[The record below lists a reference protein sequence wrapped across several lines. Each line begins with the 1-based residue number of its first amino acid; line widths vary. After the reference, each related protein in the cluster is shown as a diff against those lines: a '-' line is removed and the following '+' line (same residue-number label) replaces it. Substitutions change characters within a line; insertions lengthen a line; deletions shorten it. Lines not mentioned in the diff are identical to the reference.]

1 MHNAA
6 AVMAQRHSLPRP
18 HPPMAAFFVSNRGNF
33 KPPGWRGTARRGCD
47 TKRAWAPSTFTISAV
62 GPWRA
67 PSRVRSCAIQAPAWG
82 LIVLDTLFR
91 RANIADVMTTSDL
104 TSAPVEPGRERPLIG
119 LVLGSGAARG
129 FAHIGVLQVLLEH
142 DIVPDIVIGTSMGAL
157 VGGSYACN
165 QLETLE
171 TWARSLTMRRIIG
184 YMDVRLGGSG
194 LISGGRLAN
203 RLHDSIGAIL
213 IEDLPMRFA
222 AITTEIGT
230 GHEVWLTRGSLSL
243 ALRASYALPG
253 VFPPVHVG
261 QRWLVDGALVNP
273 VPVSAARAFGARVV
287 IAVNLEADR
296 FGRGATIPSHGAD
309 PGDIPPITPTAKA
322 RNGFLG
328 LGHMFGA
335 ERALKRELIAGPAR
349 PSFSTVMIE
358 SFNIMQDRLTRMRLA
373 GDPPDIHITPRIGHV
388 GWLEFH
394 RAAEA
399 IAVGRAAAEKALDS
413 ITETMAQLR

>member
-1 MHNAA
+1 MWT
-6 AVMAQRHSLPRP
+6 R
-18 HPPMAAFFVSNRGNF
+18 
-33 KPPGWRGTARRGCD
+33 
-47 TKRAWAPSTFTISAV
+47 
-62 GPWRA
+62 
-67 PSRVRSCAIQAPAWG
+67 
-82 LIVLDTLFR
+82 IVLDTLFR
-91 RANIADVMTTSDL
+91 RANIADGMTTTDL
-104 TSAPVEPGRERPLIG
+104 TSAPVQPGRGRPLIG

-142 DIVPDIVIGTSMGAL
+142 DIAPDIVIGTSMGAL

-171 TWARSLTMRRIIG
+171 SWARSLTMRRIIG
-184 YMDVRLGGSG
+184 YMDVRFGGSG
-194 LISGGRLAN
+194 LIGGGRLAN
-203 RLHDSIGAIL
+203 RLHESIGPVL

-222 AITTEIGT
+222 AIATEIGT

-253 VFPPVHVG
+253 VFPPVHLG

-309 PGDIPPITPTAKA
+309 PGDTPPITPTAKA

-328 LGHMFGA
+328 LRHMFGA
-335 ERALKRELIAGPAR
+335 ERALKRELIAGPTR

-373 GDPPDIHITPRIGHV
+373 GDPPDVHITPRIGHV

-413 ITETMAQLR
+413 ITETIAELR